1 MAADGES
8 VRVIET
14 SNSFL
19 LSIRRLAAPMLL
31 SVLAACGGG
40 SSSVEPLQS
49 ADSMVDDLAIAQSVY
64 DAQRRTPPGFLSD
77 PTDYPG
83 LSEFRFH
90 VVAQDVGLAAATDM
104 RFEACTDDPVTAEV
118 WSAQASAARGLTS
131 TMTTTRDTEW
141 FFQVDR
147 VLDSDPTAV
156 AVVRVFRC
164 AALDRGT
171 LDDAGSAGQLNRA
184 PVTADDLRFV
194 SEYLWQFS
202 IFNNALQAVISS
214 RAATG
219 DGVLNHDLVRAAT
232 QVGAGV
238 NGCDRIDLYRWRHS
252 VDLSDGTLTE
262 ETVWLRSFDAE
273 QTGGNVSLCPQ

>member
-8 VRVIET
+8 APVIET
-14 SNSFL
+14 SNTFL
-19 LSIRRLAAPMLL
+19 LSIRRLAAPMTL

-40 SSSVEPLQS
+40 GSSVEPQQS
-49 ADSMVDDLAIAQSVY
+49 ADSIVDDLSIAQSVY
-64 DAQRRTPPGFLSD
+64 DAERRTPPEFLSD

-104 RFEACTDDPVTAEV
+104 RFEACTDDPVTAEL
-118 WSAQASAARGLTS
+118 WSAQASAGRGLAS
-131 TMTTTRDTEW
+131 TMTASRNTDW

-147 VLDSDPTAV
+147 VLDTDPTAV
-156 AVVRVFRC
+156 AVARVFRC

-184 PVTADDLRFV
+184 PVTAGDLRYV

-214 RAATG
+214 RAAPG
-219 DGVLNHDLVRAAT
+219 DGVLNHDLIRAAAE
-232 QVGAGV
+232 VGAGV

-252 VDLSDGTLTE
+252 VDPNNGTLTE
-262 ETVWLRSFDAE
+262 ETVWLRSFDA
-273 QTGGNVSLCPQ
+273 QQSAGNVSLCPQ

>member
-8 VRVIET
+8 ARVIET

-19 LSIRRLAAPMLL
+19 LSIRRLAAPMTLC
-31 SVLAACGGG
+31 VLAACGGG
-40 SSSVEPLQS
+40 GSGVEPLQS
-49 ADSMVDDLAIAQSVY
+49 ADSMVA
-64 DAQRRTPPGFLSD
+64 D

-90 VVAQDVGLAAATDM
+90 VVAQDVGLAAATEM
-104 RFEACTDDPVTAEV
+104 RFEACTDDPVTAEA

-131 TMTTTRDTEW
+131 TMPTTRDTEW

-156 AVVRVFRC
+156 AVARVFRC

-171 LDDAGSAGQLNRA
+171 FDDAGSAGQLNRA
-184 PVTADDLRFV
+184 PVTADDLRYI

-214 RAATG
+214 RAAPG

-238 NGCDRIDLYRWRHS
+238 DGCDRIELYRWRHS
-252 VDLSDGTLTE
+252 VDPSDGTLTE